1 MPAQCRHHNKHL
13 EEHMNKIALGMTLV
27 LASLAGAQAQTSQ
40 TVVTPVTYQP
50 VAAKPLRFIL
60 GAGLTAGGDKI
71 ATAYYDDGDEID
83 LRAGEMF
90 ALQAGIDYRLG
101 PEFSM
106 KATVG
111 YHVDDASAR
120 NGEMRFQ
127 RVPFELL
134 GYYHVNDKVRV
145 GGGLRYVTGTEFRSS
160 GAGDIGDYE
169 FKDSTGAV
177 VELEYMATPSIGV
190 SLRYVNDKFEEK
202 RYGDKIKGDH
212 VGAFAN
218 FYF

>member
-1 MPAQCRHHNKHL
+1 MK
-13 EEHMNKIALGMTLV
+13 KIALALTLG
-27 LASLAGAQAQTSQ
+27 LASLTAAQAQTNA

-50 VAAKPLRFIL
+50 VAAEPLRFIL

-71 ATAYYDDGDEID
+71 ATAYYEDGDEID

-90 ALQAGIDYRLG
+90 ALQAGIDYRFS
-101 PEFSM
+101 PEFSL

-177 VELEYMATPSIGV
+177 AELEYMATPSIGV
-190 SLRYVNDKFEEK
+190 TLRYVNDEFEEK
-202 RYGDKIKGDH
+202 RYGGKIKGDH

>member
-1 MPAQCRHHNKHL
+1 
-13 EEHMNKIALGMTLV
+13 MNKIALAMTLA
-27 LASLAGAQAQTSQ
+27 LASMTAAQAQTAEA
-40 TVVTPVTYQP
+40 VVTPVTYQP
-50 VAAKPLRFIL
+50 VAAKPLRFVF

-90 ALQAGIDYRLG
+90 ALQAGIDYRLS
-101 PEFSM
+101 PEFSL

-111 YHVDDASAR
+111 YHIDDASAR
-120 NGEMRFQ
+120 NGDMRFQ

-134 GYYHVNDKVRV
+134 GYYHVNEKVRV

-190 SLRYVNDKFEEK
+190 TLRYANDEFEEK
-202 RYGDKIKGDH
+202 GYGGKLKGDH

>member
-1 MPAQCRHHNKHL
+1 MK
-13 EEHMNKIALGMTLV
+13 KIALGITLV
-27 LASLAGAQAQTSQ
+27 LASLAAAQAQTNQS
-40 TVVTPVTYQP
+40 VVTPVTYQP

-71 ATAYYDDGDEID
+71 ATAYYEDGDEVD

-101 PEFSM
+101 PKFSL

-127 RVPFELL
+127 RVPVELL

-190 SLRYVNDKFEEK
+190 TLRYVNDKFEEK
-202 RYGDKIKGDH
+202 RYGGSVKGDH

>member
-1 MPAQCRHHNKHL
+1 MK
-13 EEHMNKIALGMTLV
+13 KIALAMTLA
-27 LASLAGAQAQTSQ
+27 LASMTAAQAQTAEA
-40 TVVTPVTYQP
+40 VVTPVTYQP
-50 VAAKPLRFIL
+50 AAAKPLRFVL

-71 ATAYYDDGDEID
+71 ATAYYDDGGEID

-90 ALQAGIDYRLG
+90 ALQAGIDYRLS

-120 NGEMRFQ
+120 NGDMRFQ
-127 RVPFELL
+127 RIPFELL
-134 GYYHVNDKVRV
+134 GYYHVNEKVRV

-160 GAGDIGDYE
+160 GAGDIGDYK
-169 FKDSTGAV
+169 FKNTTSAV
-177 VELEYMATPSIGV
+177 AELEYMATPSIGV
-190 SLRYVNDKFEEK
+190 TLRYVNDEFEEK
-202 RYGDKIKGDH
+202 RYGGKLKGDH